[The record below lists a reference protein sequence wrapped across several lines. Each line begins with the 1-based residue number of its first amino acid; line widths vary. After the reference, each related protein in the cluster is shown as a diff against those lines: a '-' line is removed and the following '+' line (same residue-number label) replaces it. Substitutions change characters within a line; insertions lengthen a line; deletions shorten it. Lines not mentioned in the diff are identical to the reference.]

1 MQIPVT
7 GPSEPDSSRRRLSHL
22 NDYRSYQPSQAGRLQ
37 HYKTN
42 GASRDQRLAKALGW
56 FSIGLGM
63 AQLLA
68 PRVVSRATGVADHPV
83 LVRAVGVRE
92 IASGVGILSQ
102 RRPTGWLWTRVAGDA
117 MDLALLGMAA
127 NSQGARRNRVA
138 VASVAVAGVT
148 ALDVLT
154 SVRQTRRESTA
165 KGVSE
170 SDAAYVEKSIT
181 VNRSPDECYRLW
193 RDFENFPRFMKHLE
207 SVQVT
212 GDNRTHWKAKAP
224 LGASVEWDAQVT
236 VDQPGQLLAWHSVEG
251 SEVDNAGTVRFERAP
266 GGRGTIVWVEMQYSP
281 PGGKAGA
288 VIARLFGEEPSR
300 QLDEDLRRFKWLI
313 ETGEI
318 PTTVGQPSGRR
329 DPITRLLLRK
339 GAPG

>member
-1 MQIPVT
+1 
-7 GPSEPDSSRRRLSHL
+7 
-22 NDYRSYQPSQAGRLQ
+22 
-37 HYKTN
+37 
-42 GASRDQRLAKALGW
+42 
-56 FSIGLGM
+56 
-63 AQLLA
+63 
-68 PRVVSRATGVADHPV
+68 
-83 LVRAVGVRE
+83 
-92 IASGVGILSQ
+92 
-102 RRPTGWLWTRVAGDA
+102 
-117 MDLALLGMAA
+117 
-127 NSQGARRNRVA
+127 
-138 VASVAVAGVT
+138 
-148 ALDVLT
+148 
-154 SVRQTRRESTA
+154 
-165 KGVSE
+165 
-170 SDAAYVEKSIT
+170 
-181 VNRSPDECYRLW
+181 
-193 RDFENFPRFMKHLE
+193 MKHLE

-212 GDNRTHWKAKAP
+212 GDNRSHWKAKAP

-266 GGRGTIVWVEMQYSP
+266 GGRGTIVRVEMQYSP

-329 DPITRLLLRK
+329 DPITRLLFRK